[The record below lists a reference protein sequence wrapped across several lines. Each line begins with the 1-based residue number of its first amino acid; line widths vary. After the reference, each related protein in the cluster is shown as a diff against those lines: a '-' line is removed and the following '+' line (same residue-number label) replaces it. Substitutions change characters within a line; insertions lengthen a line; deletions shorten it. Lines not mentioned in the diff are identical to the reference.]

1 MFVNAK
7 NISKFF
13 FIASLIL
20 LFFTV
25 INLLSCLNVNTTVAH
40 DNSNIVAQGYNKE
53 EFSAEIS
60 SITSLSDFK
69 FMIKRKVDAGNIRGI
84 DIPILIDDYVRKK
97 FFHRTSYQSSCENWI
112 LNVLDTIFPQYFLT
126 VSLNPNDIMLNSF
139 AACNQQSIIFQDV
152 VKDYDLEY
160 GSVGFYAIK
169 FKHFANAVKVK
180 DKWYFFDPNLEPKYD
195 RSDPSIFNAVIAADK
210 KVLESMYR
218 DKIND
223 DIVSLEYIKS
233 DSVRLRDINKN
244 PAKNG
249 LLIQNITKI
258 ISWYGWIFLLLV
270 SMLFYIFEKINIYR
284 RL

>member
-13 FIASLIL
+13 LIASLIL

-40 DNSNIVAQGYNKE
+40 DNSNIKE

-97 FFHRTSYQSSCENWI
+97 FYHRTSYQSSCENWI
-112 LNVLDTIFPQYFLT
+112 LNVLDTIFPQYFFT
-126 VSLNPNDIMLNSF
+126 VSLDPNDIMLNSF

-160 GSVGFYAIK
+160 GSVGFYANK

-195 RSDPSIFNAVIAADK
+195 RSDPSIFNAVTAADK

-218 DKIND
+218 HKIND

-233 DSVRLRDINKN
+233 DSVRLRDINKF

>member
-1 MFVNAK
+1 
-7 NISKFF
+7 
-13 FIASLIL
+13 
-20 LFFTV
+20 
-25 INLLSCLNVNTTVAH
+25 
-40 DNSNIVAQGYNKE
+40 
-53 EFSAEIS
+53 
-60 SITSLSDFK
+60 
-69 FMIKRKVDAGNIRGI
+69 MIKRKVDAGNIRGI

-97 FFHRTSYQSSCENWI
+97 FYHRTSYQSSCENWI

-126 VSLNPNDIMLNSF
+126 VSLDPNDIMLNSF

-160 GSVGFYAIK
+160 GSVGFNAIK
-169 FKHFANAVKVK
+169 FQHFANAVKVK

-218 DKIND
+218 HKIND

-233 DSVRLRDINKN
+233 DSVRLRDINKF